1 MKKFLGLI
9 VLITLFTA
17 CSSRTTLTNEEI
29 IQKIS
34 TDELQ
39 KHVVELADDKYQGRA
54 AGYKGEKE
62 AALYIARHFENIG
75 LEPLNKDSK
84 SPAGYFQEFD
94 FEVLDSTKPWEILSS
109 QNVVGFLKGTEKPIE
124 YIVIGGHHDGQ
135 GMIGQADY
143 GRSSPE
149 DLEVDSIRASNDK
162 IWNSAVDNAVSIS
175 AIIEMARV
183 LKENNIK
190 TKRSIIFTTFSAEEN
205 GLNGSAFF
213 ANDPPVPIENIKA
226 MVNLEK
232 IIGDPDAEFLYVSY
246 GTNPV
251 FEEIRIET
259 DSLRGLK
266 MTPFYPGMI
275 ANTDHYAF
283 GQRRIP
289 TITMGTGSRKYVHT
303 SLDHADGLNYDL
315 LNQRTQYILSYIM
328 RLVNADSDFK
338 FAGSLDGLL
347 GVTGGQASEEEKRIK
362 NFNGDVAFKISTV
375 VKESH
380 GYNADLKSG
389 DLIIAIDNKPL
400 KRKSFYTG
408 LEDLIGDVTEETI
421 GEVEKSKVTLRLIR
435 GDTVIERTILLK

>member
-1 MKKFLGLI
+1 MKKSIELI

-17 CSSRTTLTNEEI
+17 CSSRTTLTNEEV

-34 TDELQ
+34 MVELQ
-39 KHVVELADDKYQGRA
+39 KHVTELADDKYQGRG
-54 AGYKGEKE
+54 AGYKGEHE
-62 AALYIARHFENIG
+62 AALYIARQYQNIG
-75 LEPLNKDSK
+75 LEPFYEDSK
-84 SPAGYFQEFD
+84 NPVSYFQEFD
-94 FEVLDSTKPWEILSS
+94 FEVLDSTKPWEILST
-109 QNVVGFLKGTEKPIE
+109 QNVVGFLKGTEKPNE

-135 GMIGQADY
+135 GMSSQADY
-143 GRSSPE
+143 GRSIPE

-183 LKENNIK
+183 LKKYNIR

-213 ANDPPVPIENIKA
+213 ANDPPVPIKNIKA

-289 TITMGTGSRKYVHT
+289 TITMGTGSIKYVHT
-303 SLDHADGLNYDL
+303 SLDHADRLNYEL
-315 LNQRTQYILSYIM
+315 LNKRTQYILSYLI

-338 FAGSLDGLL
+338 FSGSLDGLL
-347 GVTGGQASEEEKRIK
+347 GVTGGQASEEEKKIK

-375 VKESH
+375 VNDSH

-389 DLIIAIDNKPL
+389 DLIIAIDNMPL
-400 KRKSFYTG
+400 KRKSFYNG
-408 LEDLIGDVTEETI
+408 LEDLIGDITEETI
-421 GEVEKSKVTLRLIR
+421 GEVEKSKVTLQLIR
-435 GDTVIERTILLK
+435 GDSIIVRTITLK